1 MTDWEKISY
10 IAASQPRF
18 RVFLELIKN
27 ESTPTQLSDRLGI
40 PVSHVS
46 KALRELTDQRVVEC
60 LTPDR
65 RKMKFY
71 GATEEGES
79 LRDDLIDA
87 VSDG

>member
-18 RVFLELIKN
+18 RVFLELTKN
-27 ESTPTQLSDRLGI
+27 ESTPTQLTEQLDI
-40 PVSHVS
+40 PVSHIS
-46 KALRELTDQRVVEC
+46 KALGELVEQGVVEC

-71 GATEEGES
+71 GVTGEGEK
-79 LRDDLIDA
+79 LKDDLVDA
-87 VSDG
+87 VRDG